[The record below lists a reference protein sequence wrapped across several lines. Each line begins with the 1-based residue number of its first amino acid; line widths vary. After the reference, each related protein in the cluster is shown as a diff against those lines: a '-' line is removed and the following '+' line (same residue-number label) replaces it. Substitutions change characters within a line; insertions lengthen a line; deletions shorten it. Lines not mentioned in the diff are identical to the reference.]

1 MFIGIDVSKNSVDVA
16 SACETIKLQGVNP
29 LRAAEILCKNSVQLV
44 VVEATGGYERPVVEA
59 LQAKNVPVAIINPR
73 QARDFAKVLGCLA
86 KTDGIDAYVLAQ
98 FAEKVRPQAARPVAP
113 QMKQLQALV
122 ARRRQLQQ
130 LLTQE
135 KNRRHQAIDAEVKS
149 SLQVIIEA
157 LQKAL
162 KQITV
167 SILQMLRQNPEW
179 QKTLALL
186 GQVKGVGLV
195 TAATLIAE
203 LPELG
208 RVGRKQIAALVGVAP
223 FDRQSGQWRGRSF
236 CQGGRKSVR
245 TALYMAAL
253 TAVRYNDPLKDF
265 YAKLVNAGKPKKLA
279 LNAAMR
285 RLLTILNAITRD
297 SMQKTA

>member
-1 MFIGIDVSKNSVDVA
+1 MFIGIDVSKKSVDIA

-29 LRAAEILCKNSVQLV
+29 LRAAELLCKNSVQLV
-44 VVEATGGYERPVVEA
+44 VVEATGGYERSVVEA
-59 LQAKNVPVAIINPR
+59 LQAKDIPVAIVNPR
-73 QARDFAKVLGCLA
+73 QARDFAKALGYLA
-86 KTDGIDAYVLAQ
+86 KTDRIDAYVLAQ
-98 FAEKVRPQAARPVAP
+98 FAEKIRPQAARPAA
-113 QMKQLQALV
+113 QQLKQLQALV

-135 KNRRHQAIDAEVKS
+135 KNRRHQAVDADVKS
-149 SLQVIIEA
+149 SLQAVIDA
-157 LQKAL
+157 LQRAL

-179 QKTLALL
+179 QKTQALL

-223 FDRQSGQWRGRSF
+223 FDRQSGQWRGKSF

-253 TAVRYNDPLKDF
+253 TAVRHNDPLKAF
-265 YAKLVNAGKPKKLA
+265 YATLIKAGKPKKLA
-279 LNAAMR
+279 LTAAMR
-285 RLLTILNAITRD
+285 RLLIILNAITRD
-297 SMQKTA
+297 SMQKTT

>member
-16 SACETIKLQGVNP
+16 SSCGTLKLQGVNP
-29 LRAAEILCKNSVQLV
+29 LRAAEILCKNDTQLV
-44 VVEATGGYERPVVEA
+44 VVEATGGYERPIVEA
-59 LQAKNVPVAIINPR
+59 LQAKNIPVAIVNPR
-73 QARDFAKVLGCLA
+73 QARGFAKAMGRFA
-86 KTDGIDAYVLAQ
+86 KTDGIDALVLAQ
-98 FAEKVRPQAARPVAP
+98 FAEKARPQAAQPVTL

-135 KNRRHQAIDAEVKS
+135 KNRRHQAVDTGVKS
-149 SLQVIIEA
+149 SLKVVIDA
-157 LQKAL
+157 LQKTL
-162 KQITV
+162 KQITA

-179 QKTLALL
+179 QKTQALL
-186 GQVKGVGLV
+186 GQIKGVGLI

-208 RVGRKQIAALVGVAP
+208 RIGRKQIAALAGVAP
-223 FDRQSGQWRGRSF
+223 FDRQSGKWRGKSF

-253 TAVRYNDPLKDF
+253 TAVRFNDPLKAF
-265 YAKLVNAGKPKKLA
+265 YANLVNAGKPKKLA

-297 SMQKTA
+297 SMQKTT

>member
-1 MFIGIDVSKNSVDVA
+1 MFVGIDVSKNSVDIA

-29 LRAAEILCKNSVQLV
+29 LCAAELLCKNSVQLV
-44 VVEATGGYERPVVEA
+44 VVEATGGYERSVVET
-59 LQAKNVPVAIINPR
+59 LQAKDIQVAIVNPR
-73 QARDFAKVLGCLA
+73 QARDFAKALGHLA
-86 KTDGIDAYVLAQ
+86 KTDRIDAFVLAQ
-98 FAEKVRPQAARPVAP
+98 FAEKVRPQAAQPAP
-113 QMKQLQALV
+113 LQMKQLQALV

-135 KNRRHQAIDAEVKS
+135 KNRRHQAVDAEIKS
-149 SLQVIIEA
+149 SLQAVIAA

-179 QKTLALL
+179 QKMQALL

-208 RVGRKQIAALVGVAP
+208 RIGRKQIAALVGVAP
-223 FDRQSGQWRGRSF
+223 FDRQSGKWRGKSF

-253 TAVRYNDPLKDF
+253 TAVRHNAPLKAF
-265 YAKLVNAGKPKKLA
+265 YANLVKAGKPKKLA

-297 SMQKTA
+297 HMQKTT

>member
-16 SACETIKLQGVNP
+16 SACATLKMQGVNP
-29 LRAAEILCKNSVQLV
+29 LRAAEILYKNAVQLV

-59 LQAKNVPVAIINPR
+59 LQANNIPVAIVNPR
-73 QARDFAKVLGCLA
+73 QARDFAKALGRLA
-86 KTDGIDAYVLAQ
+86 KTDRIDACMLAQ
-98 FAEKVRPQAARPVAP
+98 FAEKVRPQAARPVSQ

-135 KNRRHQAIDAEVKS
+135 KNRRHQAVDADVKS
-149 SLQVIIEA
+149 SLLAVIDV
-157 LQKAL
+157 LQKTL
-162 KQITV
+162 KQITA
-167 SILQMLRQNPEW
+167 SILHMLRENPEW
-179 QKTLALL
+179 QKTQALL
-186 GQVKGVGLV
+186 GKIKGVGLV

-223 FDRQSGQWRGRSF
+223 FDRQSGNWRGKSF

-253 TAVRYNDPLKDF
+253 TAVRHNDPLKAF
-265 YAKLVNAGKPKKLA
+265 YTNLVKAGKPKKLA
-279 LNAAMR
+279 LTASMR
-285 RLLTILNAITRD
+285 RLLTILNAMTRD
-297 SMQKTA
+297 SMQKTT